1 MSMMPNLGGLTPT
14 SGLTAGGGAGAAAGG
29 MNPLLLPLLLSF
41 GPAMA
46 GKFFGDPME
55 KLRRQIL
62 SLLTPQMI
70 AKMTQQFYQQA
81 ISSPAY
87 SNALGTIATGANATA
102 NTVGANLAARGL
114 GTTGTGAVLSG
125 LTPSLVGSQTSG
137 LRAGAYESSRQQA
150 LDTISKQIDALYKTS
165 GPSQTQQLFSGG
177 LSAFSPYLESYLR
190 SHYPSLIPARP

>member
-1 MSMMPNLGGLTPT
+1 MSMMPNLSGLTPT
-14 SGLTAGGGAGAAAGG
+14 SGLTAGGGAAAAGG
-29 MNPLLLPLLLSF
+29 MSPLLLPLLLSF
-41 GPAMA
+41 GPSVA

-125 LTPSLVGSQTSG
+125 LTPSLVGAQTSG

-150 LDTISKQIDALYKTS
+150 LDTISKQIEALYKTS

-190 SHYPSLIPARP
+190 NKFPSLMPTRP